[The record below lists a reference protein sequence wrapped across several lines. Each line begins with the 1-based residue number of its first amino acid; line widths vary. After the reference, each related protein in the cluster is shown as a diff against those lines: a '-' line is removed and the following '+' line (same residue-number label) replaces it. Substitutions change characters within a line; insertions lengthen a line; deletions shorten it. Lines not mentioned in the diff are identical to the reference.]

1 MFSGVSA
8 GPWSG
13 RSSRAGLMRL
23 LLAEGARR
31 AWKPAVCVSVCH
43 SQKTQ
48 TCRPYVCFS
57 KRNSWKEVTITGVT
71 MQNLMKLAAA
81 PHPRSEPP
89 SPPPRCGSAADAQQL
104 RSSVTPPRDPA
115 PRRSR
120 WPLFPLSPLHPA
132 RRTARESKPSSR
144 TIRAAASGCCTSV
157 WTFRIN
163 SCFAILSKCRVLM
176 VSAEASV

>member
-8 GPWSG
+8 GPRSG

-104 RSSVTPPRDPA
+104 RSSVCHSSTWPRAGPDGHFSPYLRST
-115 PRRSR
+115 RRAGRRGSR
-120 WPLFPLSPLHPA
+120 NQAAGRSGQRRLDAA
-132 RRTARESKPSSR
+132 RAF
-144 TIRAAASGCCTSV
+144 G
-157 WTFRIN
+157 
-163 SCFAILSKCRVLM
+163 LLG
-176 VSAEASV
+176 